1 MKKETKKNS
10 KDALISGVSTAAG
23 AAIGT
28 VAGSFIS
35 EELNATETVKTSKVI
50 TDVEV
55 VAEPEVVVI
64 PQEDIVTEPI
74 KPEPESNTI
83 SEPDIQPLEPENTP
97 HQEPEP
103 DSTQNPDIEVL
114 NYGTI
119 TDENGNQIDVAI
131 IDFEDNEVLVI
142 DSNQDNIADVIF
154 IDANHNGEIENEEIF
169 DISEENI
176 SMQTY
181 EDAYYDSLL
190 ADNQDFENDADI
202 SDYYA

>member
-23 AAIGT
+23 ATIGT

-83 SEPDIQPLEPENTP
+83 SEPDTQPLEPENTP

>member
-83 SEPDIQPLEPENTP
+83 SEPDTQPLEPENTP

-190 ADNQDFENDADI
+190 ANNQDFENDADI